1 MNYLIYND
9 QFIPEEN
16 FTINPNNRAFCYGDG
31 LFETMVLR
39 EKKLLYLDDH
49 LLRLSGGLKQL
60 DIQLPMH
67 FSKETIS
74 EKIYQLTDKN
84 CLSQNA
90 RIKLQVWRKTGGL
103 VTPESS
109 EAEFIITA
117 SELKKT
123 HEVKEKAF
131 ISEEIKLH
139 FGKMSKYKTLN
150 FLPYILAG
158 IEKKSRKADEIILT
172 DIHGHISEA
181 SSSNIFWGKSDSLFT
196 PSLETGCIEGVMR
209 KKIIQFCDSE
219 NIKITEGL
227 FSIDS
232 LLNAELIFT
241 SNVSGL
247 SLIENLNDK
256 KIDTQY
262 TIYQAIRIGLDL
274 L

>member
-31 LFETMVLR
+31 LFETMILR
-39 EKKLLYLDDH
+39 EKKLLYVDDH
-49 LLRLSGGLKQL
+49 LLRLSSGLKHL
-60 DIQLPMH
+60 DINLPYH
-67 FSKETIS
+67 FSKETLS
-74 EKIYQLTDKN
+74 EKIHQLASKN
-84 CLSQNA
+84 NLSQNA
-90 RIKLQVWRKTGGL
+90 RIKLQVWRKSGGL

-109 EAEFIITA
+109 ESEFMITV

-123 HEVKEKAF
+123 PDIKEKAF
-131 ISEEIKLH
+131 ISDEIKLH

-150 FLPYILAG
+150 FLPYIQAG
-158 IEKKSRKADEIILT
+158 IEKKRRKADEIVLT
-172 DIHGHISEA
+172 DPQGHISEA

-196 PSLETGCIEGVMR
+196 PALETGCIDGVMR
-209 KKIIQFCDSE
+209 KQIIKFCDSE

-227 FSIDS
+227 FSINN

-241 SNVSGL
+241 SNVTGL